1 MKDRIR
7 QLAAS
12 FTEEIIA
19 IRRHLHANPELS
31 FQEDATSAFV
41 CSKLEE
47 WGIPY
52 KTGYVR
58 TGIVAHIHGQEPDS
72 KVIALRADLDALP
85 IIEENDVPYRSQNHG
100 VMHACG
106 HDVHTSCLLGAARIL
121 NELRAEWSG
130 TVKLIFQPA
139 EERLPGGAS
148 LMIKEGALKAPDAS
162 AILGQHVFPDLEV
175 GKVGFRPGM
184 YMASTDEIYVTVR
197 GKGGHAALPHR
208 LIDPVLI
215 TAHII
220 TALQQVVSR
229 RAKPGVPS
237 VLSFGKV
244 IANGATNVIPD
255 KVELEGTFRTMDEEW
270 RAEAHRIMVETA
282 EHLAKGMGGT
292 CEFRVEKGY
301 PFLVNDEELTLS
313 AKLAAQEYLGVD
325 NVVDLDIRMTAEDF
339 SYYSQ
344 LIPACFYRLGTRNV
358 QRGITSGLHI
368 STFDVDE
375 KSLEIGMGLMAW
387 LSVSELTNLKSRP

>member
-1 MKDRIR
+1 MIPRIK

-12 FTEEIIA
+12 YAPDIRT
-19 IRRHLHANPELS
+19 IRRHLHAHPELS

-41 CSKLEE
+41 CSKLDE
-47 WGIPY
+47 WGIAY
-52 KTGYVR
+52 KAGYVR
-58 TGIVAHIHGQEPDS
+58 TGIVAHIYGRDPQS

-85 IIEENDVPYRSQNHG
+85 IVEENDVTYRSQHHG

-121 NELRAEWSG
+121 HELRDQWSG
-130 TVKLIFQPA
+130 TVKLIYQPG

-148 LMIKEGALKAPDAS
+148 LMIKEGALDTPPAS
-162 AILGQHVFPDLEV
+162 AIFGQHVFPDLEV

-184 YMASTDEIYVTVR
+184 YMASTDEIYITVL
-197 GKGGHAALPHR
+197 GKGGHAALPHM

-215 TAHII
+215 TAHLL

-229 RAKPGVPS
+229 RARPGVPS

-244 IANGATNVIPD
+244 IANGATNIIPD
-255 KVELEGTFRTMDEEW
+255 HVVLEGTFRTMDEAW
-270 RAEAHRIMVETA
+270 RTEAHRIMEETA
-282 EHLAKGMGGT
+282 QHVAQGMGGR
-292 CEFRVEKGY
+292 CDIRIERGY
-301 PFLVNDEELTLS
+301 PFLVNDEQLTEE
-313 AKLAAQEYLGVD
+313 ARQAACDFLGAD
-325 NVVDLDIRMTAEDF
+325 NVVGLEMRMTAEDF

-344 LIPACFYRLGTRNV
+344 LMPACFYRLGTRNS
-358 QRGITSGLHI
+358 QKRPTSGLHT

-375 KSLEIGMGLMAW
+375 ESLEIGSGLMAY
-387 LSVSELTNLKSRP
+387 LAIAQLQKEG

>member
-1 MKDRIR
+1 MTERIK
-7 QLAAS
+7 QLASRYA
-12 FTEEIIA
+12 EETVA
-19 IRRHLHANPELS
+19 IRRHLHAHPELS
-31 FQEDATSAFV
+31 FKEDATSAFV
-41 CSKLEE
+41 CSKLDE

-52 KTGYVR
+52 RTGYVR
-58 TGIVAHIHGQEPDS
+58 TGIVAHIHGRNPES

-85 IIEENDVPYRSQNHG
+85 IVEENDVPYRSLNHG

-121 NELRAEWSG
+121 NDLRDEWDG
-130 TVKLIFQPA
+130 TVKLVFQPA

-148 LMIKEGALKAPDAS
+148 LMIKEGALNDPPAS

-184 YMASTDEIYVTVR
+184 YMASTDELYMTVR
-197 GKGGHAALPHR
+197 GKGGHAALPHT

-215 TAHII
+215 TSHIL

-229 RAKPGVPS
+229 RARPGVPT

-244 IANGATNVIPD
+244 IANGATNIIPD
-255 KVELEGTFRTMDEEW
+255 RVELEGTFRTMDEEW
-270 RAEAHRIMVETA
+270 RTEAHRIMVETA
-282 EHLAKGMGGT
+282 EHIAKGMGGS
-292 CEFRVEKGY
+292 CNFRVEKGY

-313 AKLAAQEYLGVD
+313 ARRAAQEYLGEG

-344 LIPACFYRLGTRNV
+344 LMPACFYRLGTRNTG
-358 QRGITSGLHI
+358 RGITSGLHT

-387 LSVSELTNLKSRP
+387 LAVNQLS